1 MRKLR
6 GELHTQNKDEIRP
19 VVSRLSSGAVSSELR
34 LEDHAAE
41 IWPPVAVF
49 TTLGESGGVSVRI
62 EINGKVAINEH
73 WPIAELETLIA
84 ARSL

>member
-6 GELHTQNKDEIRP
+6 GELHTATRNETRP
-19 VVSRLSSGAVSSELR
+19 TISRTSSGAVHSELR
-34 LEDHAAE
+34 LEDNGNQV
-41 IWPPVAVF
+41 WPPVAVF
-49 TTLGESGGVSVRI
+49 TTLGEDGGVSVRI